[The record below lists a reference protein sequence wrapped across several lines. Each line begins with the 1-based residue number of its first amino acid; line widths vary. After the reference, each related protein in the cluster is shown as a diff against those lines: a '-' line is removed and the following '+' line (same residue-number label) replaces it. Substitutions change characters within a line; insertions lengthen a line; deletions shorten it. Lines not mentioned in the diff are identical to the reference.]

1 MAMHLL
7 GLTHQKDKKIS
18 SLKLMRGTN
27 PFMNTNI
34 RTHNSFHILAQSYN
48 HPVKDDEELNQDM
61 ELTM

>member
-1 MAMHLL
+1 MHFLS
-7 GLTHQKDKKIS
+7 LTHQGAQKIS

-27 PFMNTNI
+27 PFTNTHI
-34 RTHNSFHILAQSYN
+34 PPHNSFHIQLQSYN

>member
-7 GLTHQKDKKIS
+7 SLTHQGPQKIS

-27 PFMNTNI
+27 PFMNTHI
-34 RTHNSFHILAQSYN
+34 PLHNSFHIPVQSYN
-48 HPVKDDEELNQDM
+48 HLIKDDEELNQDM